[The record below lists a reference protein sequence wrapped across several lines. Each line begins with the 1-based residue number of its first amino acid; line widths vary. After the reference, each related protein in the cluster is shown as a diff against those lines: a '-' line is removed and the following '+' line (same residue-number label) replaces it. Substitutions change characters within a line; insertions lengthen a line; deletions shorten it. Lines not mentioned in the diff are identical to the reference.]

1 MGALGHWV
9 AVTITGPGQ
18 GNRIQPTR
26 TLPPTILLREEF
38 RKPPSSPICDG
49 GLGAALQESPPP
61 PHLSSFAFFCF
72 KVLYAPPFPLFSTR
86 PAVPLPVLFSL
97 VTRFYGLCDV
107 AILVAGMAVG
117 ISRDMYLLPPLA
129 GPLASHPL
137 PSLLFD
143 QKQGI

>member
-1 MGALGHWV
+1 MV
-9 AVTITGPGQ
+9 
-18 GNRIQPTR
+18 
-26 TLPPTILLREEF
+26 
-38 RKPPSSPICDG
+38 
-49 GLGAALQESPPP
+49 GLGLRARRVPSPRPPP
-61 PHLSSFAFFCF
+61 PRPSFFICFFCF
-72 KVLYAPPFPLFSTR
+72 KVLSAPPFPLFSTR
-86 PAVPLPVLFSL
+86 PALPRPVLFSL

-117 ISRDMYLLPPLA
+117 ISSDMYLLPPLA

>member
-1 MGALGHWV
+1 MV
-9 AVTITGPGQ
+9 
-18 GNRIQPTR
+18 
-26 TLPPTILLREEF
+26 
-38 RKPPSSPICDG
+38 
-49 GLGAALQESPPP
+49 GLGLRARRVPP
-61 PHLSSFAFFCF
+61 PHLHLLFLFCLRFFLHLPFLSSPP
-72 KVLYAPPFPLFSTR
+72 AP
-86 PAVPLPVLFSL
+86 ALPPPILFSL

-117 ISRDMYLLPPLA
+117 ISSDMYLPPPLA